1 MIGQNYKAEM
11 WLIMIKEISLFISC
25 LHLIFA
31 QQMLFVPFSCL
42 ATEICSHSG
51 EVLRLM
57 KNFIGHFDGGEREK
71 GEISWKVS
79 LCFPAQ
85 INLEQIRQPLK
96 DKQSELL
103 QARNRCLGKMKRT
116 GMKA

>member
-1 MIGQNYKAEM
+1 MGRNYKAEM

-42 ATEICSHSG
+42 STEIRSHSE

-57 KNFIGHFDGGEREK
+57 KNFIGHFDGGGREE
-71 GEISWKVS
+71 GEISWKVF
-79 LCFPAQ
+79 LHFPA
-85 INLEQIRQPLK
+85 L
-96 DKQSELL
+96 
-103 QARNRCLGKMKRT
+103 T
-116 GMKA
+116 